1 MKSCPKKSSLRIIT
15 SANYQNDLRKKEQCD
30 IYEEATALTRKK
42 KCEIFF
48 RETNTTSLPF
58 RVLMYKMKNS
68 LAAESVRLRK
78 IITKSSRKKMCF
90 VNLFRDVK
98 KFSRIDFT

>member
-1 MKSCPKKSSLRIIT
+1 MHVTMSQSHPNFFYVKTNLYQHITILLTKFFFREIVSKKSSLRIIT

-48 RETNTTSLPF
+48 
-58 RVLMYKMKNS
+58 
-68 LAAESVRLRK
+68 
-78 IITKSSRKKMCF
+78 F
-90 VNLFRDVK
+90 VKPTQHLCHFV
-98 KFSRIDFT
+98 S